1 MKSNNKN
8 LVYICFAD
16 KEHRELLD
24 LLNDLKKDYNFE
36 IETHKLGEACSTKGE
51 YNKRI
56 FLNFAEKEDEMRRLE
71 EEHQKYK
78 DKMKNDYV
86 LLVAHF
92 DPSKWVS
99 KFDAKESIFVKDI
112 KTSRNDFKR
121 IFDKVFQ
128 VSGTQV
134 GKEQYETKGQQYVPQ
149 QQNSDKQSQPQ
160 TR

>member
-1 MKSNNKN
+1 MKNNNKN

-24 LLNDLKKDYNFE
+24 LLKDLKKDYNFE
-36 IETHKLGEACSTKGE
+36 VETHKLGEACSPKTE

-56 FLNFAEKEDEMRRLE
+56 FLIFAEKEDEMRRLE

-78 DKMKNDYV
+78 DKMKNDYI

-99 KFDAKESIFVKDI
+99 KFDAKDSIFVKDI
-112 KTSRNDFKR
+112 STSRNDFKR

-128 VSGTQV
+128 VCGTQV
-134 GKEQYETKGQQYVPQ
+134 GKEQLGEKGQQNVGQ
-149 QQNSDKQSQPQ
+149 QQYGQSQPQ